1 METVNLYRAIDE
13 ARRISEAG
21 GTFSIKFRK
30 WNRATRDGGDLAVIG
45 KARCRPKASD
55 ERVSH
60 ASHKLFI
67 TDTETGR
74 PLVCWH
80 PLIMEIDGRRTA
92 L

>member
-1 METVNLYRAIDE
+1 METINLYAAIDE
-13 ARRISEAG
+13 ARKISEAG

-30 WNRATRDGGDLAVIG
+30 WNRAKRDGGDLAVIEA
-45 KARCRPKASD
+45 ARCRPKASD
-55 ERVSH
+55 ETISN

-74 PLVCWH
+74 ALNCWH
-80 PLIMEIDGRRTA
+80 PLILEINGRRTS

>member
-1 METVNLYRAIDE
+1 METINLYRAIDE
-13 ARRISEAG
+13 AREISAAG

-30 WNRATRDGGDLAVIG
+30 WNRAQRDGGDLAVIE

-55 ERVSH
+55 EKVSH
-60 ASHKLFI
+60 ASHKMFF

-74 PLVCWH
+74 PLNCWH
-80 PLIMEIDGRRTA
+80 PLIMEINGRRTS